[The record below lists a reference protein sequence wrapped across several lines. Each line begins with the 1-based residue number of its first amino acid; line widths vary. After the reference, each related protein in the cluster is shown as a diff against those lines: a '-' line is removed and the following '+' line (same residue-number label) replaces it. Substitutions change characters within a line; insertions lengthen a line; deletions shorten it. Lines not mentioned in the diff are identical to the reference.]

1 LTTKQIHLNAFEMN
15 CVGHLAR
22 GMWRHPADMRYRC
35 TDLEYW
41 NAEARLLEERLFG
54 AGRALL
60 PATHPAA
67 VCRRTSALAI
77 R

>member
-1 LTTKQIHLNAFEMN
+1 LTTKQIHLIAFEMS

-22 GMWRHPADMRYRC
+22 GMWRHPADMRYRYA
-35 TDLEYW
+35 L
-41 NAEARLLEERLFG
+41 RERLFG

-67 VCRRTSALAI
+67 VYRRTSAPAI

>member
-22 GMWRHPADMRYRC
+22 GMWRHPADTRYRY

-41 NAEARLLEERLFG
+41 NAEA
-54 AGRALL
+54 
-60 PATHPAA
+60 AA
-67 VCRRTSALAI
+67 VYRRTSAPAI